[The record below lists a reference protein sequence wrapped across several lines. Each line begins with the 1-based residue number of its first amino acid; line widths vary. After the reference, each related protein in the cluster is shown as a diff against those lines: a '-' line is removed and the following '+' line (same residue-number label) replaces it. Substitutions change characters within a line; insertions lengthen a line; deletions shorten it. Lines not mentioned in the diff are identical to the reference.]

1 MRGLDFRIRAPSTFH
16 KDSGFMSILSQVW
29 DYIGIDGIGAI
40 SVFIAA
46 CLMYLFFSLILYL
59 WGERLKGSTAPM
71 TVAVATLMG
80 AIAARSILGDTP
92 TIAGGF
98 IALSTLLILER
109 IFGVLKQITRKH
121 LAHRHRN

>member
-1 MRGLDFRIRAPSTFH
+1 MN
-16 KDSGFMSILSQVW
+16 ILSQVW
-29 DYIGIDGIGAI
+29 DYIGINGIGAL
-40 SVFIAA
+40 SVFISA

-59 WGERLKGSTAPM
+59 WGDRLKGSTAPL

-98 IALSTLLILER
+98 IALATLLILER
-109 IFGVLKQITRKH
+109 LFGVLKHATRKH
-121 LAHRHRN
+121 RASNRRERRAHTP